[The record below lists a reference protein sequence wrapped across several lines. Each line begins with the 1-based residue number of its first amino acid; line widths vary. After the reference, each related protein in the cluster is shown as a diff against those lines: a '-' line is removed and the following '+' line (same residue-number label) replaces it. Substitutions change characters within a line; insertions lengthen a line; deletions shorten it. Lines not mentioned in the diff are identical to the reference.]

1 MRTTGKRALL
11 AAAAAAM
18 CSLSWSALAAGDNTL
33 TAPETYAK
41 FASMSGAERHAAL
54 VKAAEAE
61 GELILYTITAY
72 VDTLVSQFEKLYD
85 IDVTVIEPASSE
97 KLRQRL
103 LQQAKAGR
111 VKADVLDT
119 LGFDMARV
127 YSPAGLLY
135 PYNSSIS
142 KGLPDSAVHGDWI
155 TDYYFIFGMGWNTN
169 RVAEGEAPDS
179 LKDLADP
186 KWNGKIGIVTG
197 DSVWYLT
204 LYRYYKEHGM
214 SDSEFTKMFRA
225 IFDGATPSNS
235 HSGTEALLVAG
246 QFAVVPNETQTHL
259 ESDQRA
265 GKPIDYTL
273 YEPIIAN
280 PNGIALVKN
289 APHPA
294 AAVLF
299 IDFYLTK
306 GQRILLETYQAP
318 VNTDAIAKVPDWIP
332 EKVIPIPLDDL
343 DASDYTAWAKAM
355 RNLMQGQGDILP

>member
-1 MRTTGKRALL
+1 MCTRGRKTIIGAIAL
-11 AAAAAAM
+11 AM
-18 CSLSWSALAAGDNTL
+18 CSLSLSAVAADTGSL
-33 TAPETYAK
+33 TATETYDK
-41 FASMSGAERHAAL
+41 FASMSGGQRHEAL

-61 GELILYTITAY
+61 GELILYTTTPY
-72 VDTLVSQFEKLYD
+72 VEKVVSQFESLYD

-103 LQQAKAGR
+103 VQQARAGK

-127 YSPAGLLY
+127 YGPAGLLY
-135 PYNSSIS
+135 PYESSIS
-142 KGLPDSAVHGDWI
+142 KSLPDSAVHDDWL
-155 TDYYFIFGMGWNTN
+155 TNYYYIFGMGWNTD

-186 KWNGKIGIVTG
+186 KWDGKVGIVTG

-204 LYRYYKEHGM
+204 LYRYYKDHGM
-214 SDSEFTKMFRA
+214 SDEEFVDMFRA
-225 IFDGATPSNS
+225 IFDGATPSDS

-259 ESDQRA
+259 ESDKRA

-280 PNGIALVKN
+280 PNGVGLVKH
-289 APHPA
+289 AKHPA

-299 IDFYLTK
+299 LDFYLTK
-306 GQRILLETYQAP
+306 GQQILMSTYQTP
-318 VNTDAIAKVPDWIP
+318 VNRAAVGEIPDWIP
-332 EKVIPIPLDDL
+332 DDYIPIPIDDL
-343 DASDYTAWAKAM
+343 EAQDYAEWAKAM